1 MNTAVVNFKIDSKI
15 KKDAQAVVEGLGFSL
30 SSVLTASLRKLIR
43 TRTVEFSD
51 DVHLE
56 LTPWAKR
63 MLKQS
68 EKDTK
73 AGLVSPKFSNV
84 KDSIAWLNDPNAR
97 YQNGHSV
104 R

>member
-1 MNTAVVNFKIDSKI
+1 MNTAVINI
-15 KKDAQAVVEGLGFSL
+15 KTDPKVKKKAQAVVERLGFSL
-30 SSVLTASLRKLIR
+30 SSVLNAYLRKLIR